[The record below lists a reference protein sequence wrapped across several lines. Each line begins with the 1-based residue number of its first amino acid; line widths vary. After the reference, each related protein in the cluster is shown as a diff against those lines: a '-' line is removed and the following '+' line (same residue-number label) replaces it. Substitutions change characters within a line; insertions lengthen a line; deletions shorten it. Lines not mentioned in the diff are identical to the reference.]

1 MLLSVLWLCHL
12 CVKNT
17 IHCNYGNFHD
27 SKLFLILGFLRLW
40 WVYTVI
46 SLWLYLTFP
55 WLVRLGIFLYFIS
68 HWYFLF
74 SEEIMIFIYFLLYS
88 LSSYWFFGV
97 LYIFYI
103 LTLSE
108 LDVLQIYSICGLSFH
123 FMISFCEETFL
134 ILT

>member
-1 MLLSVLWLCHL
+1 MFYDYAIYVWKIQS
-12 CVKNT
+12 T
-17 IHCNYGNFHD
+17 AIYGNFHD

-74 SEEIMIFIYFLLYS
+74 SEEIMTFIHFLLYS

-97 LYIFYI
+97 LYIFYT

-108 LDVLQIYSICGLSFH
+108 LDVLQRYSICGLSFH

-134 ILT
+134 I